1 MHSVF
6 NWLGAGSDEAGV
18 IGSWVRNEVVAI
30 HDGNKLRAQVVQS
43 LGLAPTESE
52 LMEVRPRTLLS
63 HFCSIFSVFPF
74 QVCRIEFDAG
84 CFLTYLSVGYSRVL
98 TCARVNPDM
107 RDAATKL

>member
-52 LMEVRPRTLLS
+52 LMEVRPRTLS
-63 HFCSIFSVFPF
+63 
-74 QVCRIEFDAG
+74 
-84 CFLTYLSVGYSRVL
+84 
-98 TCARVNPDM
+98 
-107 RDAATKL
+107 